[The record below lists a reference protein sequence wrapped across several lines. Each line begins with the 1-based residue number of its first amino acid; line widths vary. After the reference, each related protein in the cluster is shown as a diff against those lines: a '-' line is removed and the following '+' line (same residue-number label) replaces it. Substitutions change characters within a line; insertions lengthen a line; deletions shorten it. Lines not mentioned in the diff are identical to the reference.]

1 MATTTIQRRTFGD
14 PALAAR
20 LRSGDPAAFEDLY
33 RNHHQHVTRYV
44 TARLAR
50 HDRDAVDDLVQDTF
64 CAAIADPA
72 GFDDD
77 VFGCLRRL
85 AARACTRHLSAAR
98 YHTRTVYAID
108 DDHLAASGDQPAA
121 PTDWAM
127 PAGRIETGRIE
138 ISQALARLAPDQ
150 RHVIELLYL
159 DGHSRPQVAA
169 TIGRSVNTVRTLQ
182 RRALHHLKQQLAG
195 ADSSHPA

>member
-1 MATTTIQRRTFGD
+1 MATTTTQRRTVGE
-14 PALAAR
+14 PTLAAR

-44 TARLAR
+44 TARLAG

-64 CAAIADPA
+64 CAAIADA
-72 GFDDD
+72 ARFDDD

-98 YHTRTVYAID
+98 RHTPAVYAID
-108 DDHLAASGDQPAA
+108 DDHPAASGDQPAA
-121 PTDWAM
+121 LADWAT
-127 PAGRIETGRIE
+127 PACRIETGRIE

-150 RHVIELLYL
+150 RRAIQLLYL
-159 DGHSRPQVAA
+159 DLRRRRRKSSYAARPVMPPL
-169 TIGRSVNTVRTLQ
+169 G
-182 RRALHHLKQQLAG
+182 
-195 ADSSHPA
+195 

>member
-1 MATTTIQRRTFGD
+1 M
-14 PALAAR
+14 
-20 LRSGDPAAFEDLY
+20 
-33 RNHHQHVTRYV
+33 
-44 TARLAR
+44 TARLPG

-64 CAAIADPA
+64 CAAIADA
-72 GFDDD
+72 ARFDDD

-98 YHTRTVYAID
+98 RHTPAVYAID
-108 DDHLAASGDQPAA
+108 DDHPAASGDQAA
-121 PTDWAM
+121 ALADRAM

-159 DGHSRPQVAA
+159 DGHSRPQVAV

-195 ADSSHPA
+195 ADSNHRA

>member
-1 MATTTIQRRTFGD
+1 MATTTTQRRTVGD

-44 TARLAR
+44 TARLAG

-64 CAAIADPA
+64 CAAIADA
-72 GFDDD
+72 ARFDDD

-98 YHTRTVYAID
+98 RHTPAVYAID
-108 DDHLAASGDQPAA
+108 DDHPAASGDQPAA
-121 PTDWAM
+121 LADWAM
-127 PAGRIETGRIE
+127 PAGRID

-195 ADSSHPA
+195 ADSNHPA